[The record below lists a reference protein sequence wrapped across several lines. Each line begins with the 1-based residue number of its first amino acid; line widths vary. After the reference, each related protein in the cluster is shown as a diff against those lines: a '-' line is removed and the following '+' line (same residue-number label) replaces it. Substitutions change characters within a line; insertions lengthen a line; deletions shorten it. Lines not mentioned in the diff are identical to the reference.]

1 MTIQPVPADFSHD
14 VAQAVE
20 RRLRALG
27 DDQVRGLARVLTPEQ
42 AAEAMLRP
50 LPVARVS
57 SPVNRVV
64 GPFYTTASLTALRK
78 VTREAIRQASAR
90 GDILRLW
97 TSDAKAVFPAFQF
110 GPRGELLPGLRAVL
124 DVLTEGHEDPW
135 LWAQW
140 LNAGSDGPAAARS
153 ATNAEL
159 LRAGQT
165 SVVLERA
172 RRTAAAW
179 AA

>member
-1 MTIQPVPADFSHD
+1 MAQQAPADFSHD

-27 DDQVRGLARVLTPEQ
+27 DDKVRGLASILTPDQ

-50 LPVARVS
+50 LPVAQVS

-124 DVLTEGHEDPW
+124 DVLAEGHEDPW

-140 LNAGSDGPAAARS
+140 LTGRRFTESSDRPP
-153 ATNAEL
+153 TNAEL

-165 SVVLERA
+165 PAVLEQA

>member
-1 MTIQPVPADFSHD
+1 MTIQHLPTDFRHD
-14 VAQAVE
+14 VAEAVE

-27 DDQVRGLARVLTPEQ
+27 DDEVAGLASVLTPEQ
-42 AAEAMLRP
+42 VAEAMLRP

-57 SPVNRVV
+57 SPVNKVV
-64 GPFYTTASLTALRK
+64 GPFYTTSSLTALRK

-97 TSDAKAVFPAFQF
+97 TSDGKAVFPAFQF
-110 GPRGELLPGLRAVL
+110 GPNGETLPGLRAVL
-124 DVLTEGHEDPW
+124 GALAEGHDDAW

-140 LNAGSDGPAAARS
+140 LNGLATTSSTDRPR
-153 ATNAEL
+153 TNAEL

-165 SVVLERA
+165 STVLERA

>member
-1 MTIQPVPADFSHD
+1 MTIQPLPAVFSHD
-14 VAQAVE
+14 VAQEVE
-20 RRLRALG
+20 RRLLAL
-27 DDQVRGLARVLTPEQ
+27 DEDQVRGLASTFTPGQ
-42 AAEAMLRP
+42 VADAMLRP
-50 LPVARVS
+50 LPVAKVS

-78 VTREAIRQASAR
+78 VTREAIRQAAGR

-97 TSDAKAVFPAFQF
+97 TSDAKAVFPSFQF
-110 GPRGELLPGLRAVL
+110 GPNGELLPGLRAVL
-124 DVLTEGHEDPW
+124 EVLARGHSDPW

-140 LNAGSDGPAAARS
+140 LNGRVDDPTNDQPR
-153 ATNAEL
+153 TNAEL